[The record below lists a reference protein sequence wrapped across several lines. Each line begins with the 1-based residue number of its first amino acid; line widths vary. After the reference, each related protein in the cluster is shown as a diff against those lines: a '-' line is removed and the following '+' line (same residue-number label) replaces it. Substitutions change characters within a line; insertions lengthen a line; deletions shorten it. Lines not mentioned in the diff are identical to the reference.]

1 MKNRFSVKHSFIFM
15 RYKVILPYNFVLNDT
30 RILMKRGIV
39 MFPKIQFICTMCSFL
54 LISNSVFSQNSS
66 NATVD
71 LLTTTG
77 SDRKFSEGAVDSASL
92 DLILKSGINA
102 PSARNHQPWRFS
114 VLKETQK
121 TKKLIS
127 NIKKGNVII
136 IVSGTEDASKECSVD
151 FDCAL
156 ATENMFI
163 AAKSLGL
170 AARIYTGPIPKVKK
184 DKDSYKVPDGYR
196 PVAILRIGNS
206 ADDTDATTSASTKK
220 SFSEIVN

>member
-1 MKNRFSVKHSFIFM
+1 M
-15 RYKVILPYNFVLNDT
+15 
-30 RILMKRGIV
+30 
-39 MFPKIQFICTMCSFL
+39 CTFL

-77 SDRKFSEGAVDSASL
+77 SNKKFSERAIDSTGL

-102 PSARNHQPWRFS
+102 PSARNRQPWRFS
-114 VLKETQK
+114 VLKETEK

-127 NIKKGNVII
+127 GIKKGNVII
-136 IVSGTEDASKECSVD
+136 IVSGTEDAAKECSVD

-184 DKDSYKVPDGYR
+184 DKNLYKIPDGYC

-206 ADDTDATTSASTKK
+206 DDDTDAITSASSKK